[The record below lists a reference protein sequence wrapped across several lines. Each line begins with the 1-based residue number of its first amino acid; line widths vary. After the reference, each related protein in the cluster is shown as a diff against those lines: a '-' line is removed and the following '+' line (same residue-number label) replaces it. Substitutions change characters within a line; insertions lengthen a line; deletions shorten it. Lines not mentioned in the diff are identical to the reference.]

1 MSSIDLFVL
10 LFYVIGVFAI
20 GVLFSSRTKNT
31 SDMFAANG
39 QAPWWASGLSGFMT
53 MFSAGTFVVWG
64 GIAYKLGLVAI
75 MINLCYGVAAM
86 LVGYFVVSKWNQL
99 GISTPAEF
107 VELRFNRSVLHFY
120 TWSMLIFRILGVGVA
135 LYSLAILM
143 VALIPLEEGNP
154 LRDSATGNLS
164 VTWAI
169 IGFGGIVVLYTMLG
183 GLWAVLM
190 TDVLQFVVLNLS
202 VLFMVPLILMK
213 TGGIGGLSNSLP
225 EGFFD
230 PIAGDYTWFF
240 LAGWVAI
247 HFFMIGAE
255 WAFVQRHI
263 CVANP
268 REARKATYLFGILYL
283 ISPFVW
289 LLPPLA
295 YRAINA
301 DANPEQAYILS
312 CQEILPAGM
321 IGLMLAAMF
330 SATASMVSSQ
340 LNVFAGVLTENVFR
354 KLRPATTDAAAVNAG
369 RFFSF
374 LLGAVLIGVAIG
386 VPYLGGAEKIIIAI
400 TSLIVTPLLAPT
412 IWGLF
417 SKRIS
422 TNAVWATVAVVF
434 VVGLIV
440 NAPLIYEKQVL
451 GRGVEELSK
460 FSATIASWGKYPE
473 MIIGVVLP
481 ILMLS
486 IFTFTSRT
494 TAIGWERVEKR
505 IAELGQR
512 QDLTSTEAIYD
523 TMPAYTV
530 AIALA
535 VCGFLLLTLVLFS
548 KEQVVTTVVFSVCL
562 FALAATIIGF
572 TRNSSRQQR
581 TTSVLPEK

>member
-20 GVLFSSRTKNT
+20 GVLFSQRTKST
-31 SDMFAANG
+31 SDMFSASG

-86 LVGYFVVSKWNQL
+86 LVGYFVVSKWNKL
-99 GISTPAEF
+99 GIATPAEF

-143 VALIPLEEGNP
+143 VALIPLAEGNP
-154 LRDSATGNLS
+154 LRDPATGNLS

-169 IGFGGIVVLYTMLG
+169 VGFGGIVVVYTMLG

-202 VLFMVPLILMK
+202 VLFMVPLILIK
-213 TGGIGGLSNSLP
+213 VGGFEGLTQSLP
-225 EGFFD
+225 DGFMD
-230 PIAGDYTWFF
+230 PVAGDYSWFF

-263 CVANP
+263 CVASP

-283 ISPFVW
+283 VSPFIW

-295 YRAINA
+295 YRAINME
-301 DANPEQAYILS
+301 ANPEQAYILS

-340 LNVFAGVLTENVFR
+340 LNVFAGVLTENVYR
-354 KLRPATTDAAAVNAG
+354 KFNPSTSDSAAVNAG
-369 RFFSF
+369 RFFSLILG
-374 LLGAVLIGVAIG
+374 LLLIAVAVG

-417 SKRIS
+417 SERVS
-422 TNAVWATVAVVF
+422 TSAVWTTAIAVF
-434 VVGLIV
+434 LIGLAV
-440 NAPLIYEKQVL
+440 NAPVIYEKQILERSVDQ
-451 GRGVEELSK
+451 LST
-460 FSATIASWGKYPE
+460 FSAKVNSWGKYPE

-481 ILMLS
+481 ILILS
-486 IFTFTSRT
+486 GFTFFSTKASR
-494 TAIGWERVEKR
+494 GWERIENK
-505 IAELGQR
+505 IAELSQ
-512 QDLTSTEAIYD
+512 QNNETIVNAKYD
-523 TMPAYTV
+523 PMPSYTV
-530 AIALA
+530 AVALA
-535 VCGFLLLTLVLFS
+535 VCGLLMLSLILFS
-548 KEQVVTTVVFSVCL
+548 SEQLVTTAVFAVSL
-562 FALAATIIGF
+562 FVLAALIF
-572 TRNSSRQQR
+572 VATRNNVYKAER
-581 TTSVLPEK
+581 TAISKEI